1 MNDSVAECALL
12 CNSYLKRGQFEL
24 SSGTTALNVRHR
36 DELQDEMSLLVLEL
50 VTITLLYEF
59 EVHINRDEKENNNQ
73 RWYLPICMNSGEL

>member
-1 MNDSVAECALL
+1 M
-12 CNSYLKRGQFEL
+12 